1 MKKLVYLSMLILLVS
16 CSAARPVAVVAPA
29 APLLRAPLPRTQ
41 VVIAPSRIP
50 RTKVVIVPQRGRN
63 FRAPMVKPR
72 VGVRGVII

>member
-1 MKKLVYLSMLILLVS
+1 
-16 CSAARPVAVVAPA
+16 
-29 APLLRAPLPRTQ
+29 